1 MLRSLSELM
10 NRWVFIT
17 WEIKGNIKLEV
28 VMFPISCFMVRREGG
43 NKRNFQSVELSLVDI
58 VAQIKIWLL
67 FDVLTCLTVERPSPL
82 LSIEQ
87 SLSWYKAKQQ

>member
-1 MLRSLSELM
+1 M

-28 VMFPISCFMVRREGG
+28 VIFPVLWFVGKEG
-43 NKRNFQSVELSLVDI
+43 NKRNFQSEELSLVDI

-67 FDVLTCLTVERPSPL
+67 FDVLTCLTLERPSPL

-87 SLSWYKAKQQ
+87 SLLLV